1 MLSKPPLLT
10 LLTNAGSGSGS
21 AATQPAWRVP
31 PGLYAPGTPLVDVL
45 ACAAVTIASS
55 GETVVQAQGG
65 EPQVL
70 IPASMLSKAE
80 AGGVC
85 PALATGT
92 GGAGRETGRVVRALG
107 VVGAVVGV
115 MVML

>member
-1 MLSKPPLLT
+1 
-10 LLTNAGSGSGS
+10 
-21 AATQPAWRVP
+21 
-31 PGLYAPGTPLVDVL
+31 
-45 ACAAVTIASS
+45 
-55 GETVVQAQGG
+55 
-65 EPQVL
+65 
-70 IPASMLSKAE
+70 MLSKAE

>member
-1 MLSKPPLLT
+1 
-10 LLTNAGSGSGS
+10 
-21 AATQPAWRVP
+21 
-31 PGLYAPGTPLVDVL
+31 
-45 ACAAVTIASS
+45 
-55 GETVVQAQGG
+55 VVQAQGG

-92 GGAGRETGRVVRALG
+92 GGAGQKTGRVVRALG